1 MDIMFSKNLIIIFIF
16 FVVISSTVTLHADKI
31 EDEILNTAEGFFIA
45 LKEKRFADAWEL
57 LTVKSKNTIISEVY
71 KDINKTRAKIGKG
84 VVREEFDKKGDLFLI
99 YWNAFVKD
107 FDPSTVLEQSVWN
120 LGEIKDN
127 KAIIILQYKRSDYP
141 AELKI
146 YKEDGKWQFGLVESF
161 WARK

>member
-1 MDIMFSKNLIIIFIF
+1 MFSKNLIIIFIF

-71 KDINKTRAKIGKG
+71 KDINKTKAKIGNG

-120 LGEIKDN
+120 MGEIKDN
-127 KAIIILQYKRSDYP
+127 KATIILQYKKTEYP

-146 YKEDGKWQFGLVESF
+146 YKENGKWQFGLVESF
-161 WARK
+161 WTRK

>member
-1 MDIMFSKNLIIIFIF
+1 MFFKNSIIISIIF
-16 FVVISSTVTLHADKI
+16 VIVFSTVTLHADKT
-31 EDEILNTAEGFFIA
+31 EDEILSRTEGFFIA

-57 LTVKSKNTIISEVY
+57 LTIKSKDTIIAEVY
-71 KDINKTRAKIGKG
+71 KDINKTKAKIGKE

-120 LGEIKDN
+120 MGEIKDN
-127 KAIIILQYKRSDYP
+127 KATIILQYKKTEYP

-146 YKEDGKWQFGLVESF
+146 YKENGKWQFGLVESF
-161 WARK
+161 WTRK